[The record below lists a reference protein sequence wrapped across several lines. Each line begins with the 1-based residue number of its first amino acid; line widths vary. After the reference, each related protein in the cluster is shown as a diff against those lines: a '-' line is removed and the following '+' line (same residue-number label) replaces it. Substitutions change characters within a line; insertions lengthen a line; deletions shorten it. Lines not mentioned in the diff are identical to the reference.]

1 MGHSEDYIRNKTYE
15 LEKQKI
21 ELEKEKME
29 FERAKIKILMD
40 IRDVMLM
47 HQAMVGLDVEK
58 KAKAGEY
65 EAEDIRRVGDDLAGI
80 KERIE
85 KRWSE

>member
-1 MGHSEDYIRNKTYE
+1 MGHSEDYIRNKVYE
-15 LEKQKI
+15 LEKQKVA
-21 ELEKEKME
+21 LERE
-29 FERAKIKILMD
+29 KIKLLAD

-47 HQAMVGLDVEK
+47 HRAMAGLDFDNKV
-58 KAKAGEY
+58 KAGEY
-65 EAEDIRRVGDDLAGI
+65 EAKDVKRVGDNLAEI

>member
-1 MGHSEDYIRNKTYE
+1 MGHSEDYIRNKMYE
-15 LEKQKI
+15 LEKQKVA
-21 ELEKEKME
+21 LETE
-29 FERAKIKILMD
+29 KIKLLAD

-47 HQAMVGLDVEK
+47 HQAMAGLDADK

-65 EAEDIRRVGDDLAGI
+65 EAKDVKRVGDNLAEI
-80 KERIE
+80 KKRIE

>member
-1 MGHSEDYIRNKTYE
+1 MGHTEDYIHNKMYE
-15 LEKQKI
+15 LEKQKVA
-21 ELEKEKME
+21 LERE
-29 FERAKIKILMD
+29 KIKLLAD

-47 HQAMVGLDVEK
+47 YQGMVGLDVEK

-65 EAEDIRRVGDDLAGI
+65 ETDNVKRVGDNLAEI